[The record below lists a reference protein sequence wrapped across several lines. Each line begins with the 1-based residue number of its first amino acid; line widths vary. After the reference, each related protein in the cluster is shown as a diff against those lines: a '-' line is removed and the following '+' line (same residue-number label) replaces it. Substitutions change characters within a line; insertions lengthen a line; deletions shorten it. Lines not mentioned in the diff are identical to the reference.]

1 MASRRGF
8 GVRLDKPGV
17 RPSGGKATDIETY
30 VTEYL
35 RDKLAD
41 AEETLSSGGGDTR
54 LMQQRL
60 SAMEAEVSAAIRL
73 GAEVDMLR
81 SQLRDKDEQISILR
95 PGAGDASQELRGR
108 LEQQQERVRG
118 LEQENAIITRERE
131 LGISTVGGSVSQE
144 RYDQLVAENKRLA
157 LQIERGEAD
166 GGAGGLSSVDLMDLQ
181 GVKRDVKKMKQE
193 KEELQR
199 RYEEEVARRRELE
212 EQGPLGGFAAEN
224 PGTMRE
230 LRDKIANLV
239 IQNKQLSAAAEGSH
253 QVMFDAQQKVEE
265 KVIEME
271 DLRRDKDS
279 EIAALEKNI
288 QQAQQV
294 RQKSCSMPPP
304 PHRALLAATLRVPAF
319 SEVFCS
325 LTERRRLRVHRQ
337 DWGKEKNAIIW
348 DQKEHHQALE
358 ANLTHERKS
367 NVELQAMLE

>member
-1 MASRRGF
+1 VLTAELSIAGSDGLPASRLAPEPRTARLAPRASPQGENRVLVSASAMANRRGF

-17 RPSGGKATDIETY
+17 RVSGGKATDIETY

-41 AEETLSSGGGDTR
+41 AEETLASGGGDAR
-54 LMQQRL
+54 LLQQRL
-60 SAMEAEVSAAIRL
+60 SAMEAEVSSAIRL

-95 PGAGDASQELRGR
+95 PGAGDATQELRAR
-108 LEQQQERVRG
+108 LQQQQERVRS

-131 LGISTVGGSVSQE
+131 LGVSTVGGSVSQE
-144 RYDQLVAENKRLA
+144 RYDQLVNENKRLA
-157 LQIERGEAD
+157 LQIERGETD
-166 GGAGGLSSVDLMDLQ
+166 GGGGLSTADLMDLQ
-181 GVKRDVKKMKQE
+181 AVKRDVKKMKQE
-193 KEELQR
+193 KQELQHK
-199 RYEEEVARRRELE
+199 YEQEVARRRELE
-212 EQGPLGGFAAEN
+212 DQGPMGGFASEN

-271 DLRRDKDS
+271 ELRRDKDS

-294 RQKSCSMPPP
+294 RPTGIRPSHARRGHAYCFF
-304 PHRALLAATLRVPAF
+304 ATLVLAASQR
-319 SEVFCS
+319 
-325 LTERRRLRVHRQ
+325 H
-337 DWGKEKNAIIW
+337 
-348 DQKEHHQALE
+348 
-358 ANLTHERKS
+358 NL
-367 NVELQAMLE
+367 